1 LPFVVRSTVSSWIT
15 TGVPS
20 PASITSNSTP
30 LNPIEAPRRM
40 APSVFSG
47 ASAPPPR
54 CATILG

>member
-1 LPFVVRSTVSSWIT
+1 MIGIASAV
-15 TGVPS
+15 
-20 PASITSNSTP
+20 SITSNSTP
-30 LNPIEAPRRM
+30 LKPIAAPRRI